1 MKRLGHIMLASAL
14 LLAAGVA
21 IALDWS
27 DSETSSTSVVP
38 AAHAAGGVVKSRT
51 GEAPVK
57 MT

>member
-1 MKRLGHIMLASAL
+1 MKRLTYTMLASAL
-14 LLAAGVA
+14 SLAAGVG

-27 DSETSSTSVVP
+27 DSETSSISVVP